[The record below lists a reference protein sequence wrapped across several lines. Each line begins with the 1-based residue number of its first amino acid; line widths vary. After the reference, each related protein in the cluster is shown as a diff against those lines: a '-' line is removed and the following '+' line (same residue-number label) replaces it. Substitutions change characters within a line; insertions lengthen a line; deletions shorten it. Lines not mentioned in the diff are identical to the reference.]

1 MHALCLCVC
10 VCLRFGRDAFET
22 VLLSR
27 PGQVGPEPPG
37 YADVDEQSGKLFAGA
52 DAGFGLWAS
61 LGRERQG
68 LELALI

>member
-1 MHALCLCVC
+1 MLSVCLCVC
-10 VCLRFGRDAFET
+10 VFAFWT
-22 VLLSR
+22 GCFLKLFLLPR

-61 LGRERQG
+61 LGREQQG
-68 LELALI
+68 LQLALI